1 MFLILFFYLSR
12 SPSISEDISSP
23 RRNYEF
29 VKKLGVVYKFY
40 DDSPYLGRGT
50 MKRVRRKD
58 LRGRRVA
65 AEFFEI
71 PFLAS
76 EKSISAKL
84 WNVCTR

>member
-1 MFLILFFYLSR
+1 
-12 SPSISEDISSP
+12 
-23 RRNYEF
+23 
-29 VKKLGVVYKFY
+29 
-40 DDSPYLGRGT
+40 

-58 LRGRRVA
+58 LRGGRVA

-84 WNVCTR
+84 CNVCAR